1 MDLFNPADTRPI
13 HFVGIGGAGMSA
25 LALIAVRR
33 GVAVTGCDA
42 DPTGAADLSALGV
55 MVHAGHDPSHL
66 DGARAVVVTAAV
78 PVEHPELRRARELD
92 LPIVPRKF
100 ALAALVGGA
109 RSVAVSGTHG
119 KTTTTVMTTEALAA
133 AGLHPTGLAGG
144 RVAAWGGNA
153 LIDGDDLFVVEAD
166 EYDQAFLTLH
176 PTVAIVNNVEA
187 DHLECYGSVEALEDA
202 FVEFAGR
209 ARVAL
214 VSADDPGAQRVAA
227 HVARAMRFG
236 FAADADVRIGEVEQG
251 ARGTEAT
258 VSWRGG
264 RKARLRL
271 AVPGIHN
278 LRNAVGALAAVDAL
292 GGSLEPAIE
301 ALAAFSGVGRRFERL
316 GEHGGVAVVDDYAHH
331 PSELAATLA
340 AARQAF
346 PGRRLVAVF
355 QPHLYSRTI
364 AHGDAMGQ
372 ALAAADLVFVTE
384 IYAARE
390 QPVPGVSGRQVAEAA
405 VKAGADARFEPVRA
419 EVGRRVRDALE
430 PGDVVLTLGA
440 GDITRVA
447 PELVRWLSAAA

>member
-42 DPTGAADLSALGV
+42 DPSGAADLSRLGV
-55 MVHAGHDPSHL
+55 RVHAGHDPSHL

-78 PVEHPELRRARELD
+78 PVEHPELGRARELD
-92 LPIVPRKF
+92 LPIVPRKV
-100 ALAALVGGA
+100 ALAALVGEA

-153 LIDGDDLFVVEAD
+153 HIDGDDLFVVEAD

-214 VSADDPGAQRVAA
+214 MSADDAGAQRVAA
-227 HVARAMRFG
+227 RVPGARRFG
-236 FAADADVRIGEVEQG
+236 FSADADIRIGDVVQG
-251 ARGTEAT
+251 ARGTEAR
-258 VSWRGG
+258 VSWREG
-264 RKARLRL
+264 RSARLRL
-271 AVPGIHN
+271 VVPGIHN
-278 LRNAVGALAAVDAL
+278 LRNAVGALAAVEAL
-292 GGSLEPAIE
+292 GGPLDPALE

-331 PSELAATLA
+331 PSELVATLA

-364 AHGDAMGQ
+364 AHGEAMGR

-384 IYAARE
+384 IYPARE

-419 EVGRRVRDALE
+419 EVGRRVREALE